1 MKRPTVILEACPDY
15 NAERIYQ
22 LALAALTRLDLR
34 PHGRTLV
41 KPNCV
46 MAGPSFPHAFTRPE
60 FLAGVLRALNERA
73 VDDIEEIALGERCG
87 ITIPTR
93 HAFKE
98 AGYYPMLKEA
108 RVKPYHFDEVPQ
120 VEIPMYHQGRL
131 RDAMFFPEPIAR
143 ADFFVNCPK
152 FKAHPWTTVT
162 FSLKNYIG
170 IQDDRH
176 RLIDHDHRLDEKIA
190 DLQYAIQP
198 QFIAIDAITAGEGRM
213 LTPLPFDMG
222 LMIMGDNQVAFD
234 AVCCHL
240 IGLDPRTV
248 PHIHLAHQRGF
259 GPIDLDQIDIVG
271 GVTLEEA
278 KAKAA
283 GFKVGLIRVEDYF
296 EGTPIT
302 AYAGPP
308 PEGQS
313 EYCWGG
319 CPGAMEEAI
328 ELLRIFV
335 PDTDERMPK
344 VHVVFGAYEGTI
356 EAEPGETVVF
366 IGDCA
371 QWKGTIH
378 GDQISIES
386 MYVDRSNKDPRQAT
400 HDDIFA
406 KMAKVM
412 YKTAGKRGGVVRV
425 AGCPVSV
432 AEQLLTLVSIGKLP
446 NPYFDP
452 SQAIPFTSAY
462 LSWRTRNLMHR
473 VLGQPYQKVGP
484 TRRGASRP
492 EQNLPPEGAPT
503 PLEIAE

>member
-1 MKRPTVILEACPDY
+1 MKRPTVIIERCESYDSQ
-15 NAERIYQ
+15 RIYE
-22 LALAALTRLDLR
+22 LALAALTRLGLR

-60 FLAGVLRALNERA
+60 FLAGVLRALTERA

-108 RVKPYHFDEVPQ
+108 GVKPYHFDEVPQ

-131 RDAMFFPEPIAR
+131 RDAMFFPEPIAK

-234 AVCCHL
+234 TVCCHI

-248 PHIHLAHQRGF
+248 PHIMLAHQRGF
-259 GPIDLDQIDIVG
+259 GPIDIEQIDIVG
-271 GVTLEEA
+271 GVSLAEA
-278 KAKAA
+278 KEKAD

-296 EGTPIT
+296 EGTPIK

-308 PEGQS
+308 PEGHS

-335 PDTDERMPK
+335 PDTDEKLPPI
-344 VHVVFGAYEGTI
+344 HVVFGAYDGDI
-356 EAEPGETVVF
+356 EAEPGDTVVF

-378 GDQISIES
+378 GEQVSIDS
-386 MYVDRSNKDPRQAT
+386 VYVDRSKKDPHEAV

-406 KMAKVM
+406 KMAKVTF
-412 YKTAGKRGGVVRV
+412 KTAGKRGGVVRV

-432 AEQLLTLVSIGKLP
+432 AEQLLTLVNIGKLP
-446 NPYFDP
+446 NPYVDP

-462 LSWRTRNLMHR
+462 LSWRTRTLMHR
-473 VLGQPYQKVGP
+473 VLGQPYQKAGP
-484 TRRGASRP
+484 TERGASRP

-503 PLEIAE
+503 PLELAK